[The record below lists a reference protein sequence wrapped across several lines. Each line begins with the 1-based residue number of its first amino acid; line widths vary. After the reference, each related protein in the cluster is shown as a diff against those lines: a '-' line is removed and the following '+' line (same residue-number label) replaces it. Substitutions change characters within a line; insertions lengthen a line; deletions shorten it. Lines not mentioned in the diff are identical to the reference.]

1 MRLKSPDGA
10 VIADPVRRVALC
22 FDSVSAGFPDRRNDQ
37 RPAVSRRAAMV
48 RTQGADR
55 CAGYASNSHL
65 IDPAMI
71 PVRGELPSRPFRPLS
86 RRPPFQLK
94 RQTLIHE
101 PMSYRLL
108 LQHKQHRPNVYLFR
122 MSLNSV
128 KIK

>member
-65 IDPAMI
+65 IDPAMNRLRGVTPVSPISSPI
-71 PVRGELPSRPFRPLS
+71 PTPAL
-86 RRPPFQLK
+86 QLK
-94 RQTLIHE
+94 RQTLIPE

-108 LQHKQHRPNVYLFR
+108 LQHKQHRLNVYLFL
-122 MSLNSV
+122 MSLNIF